1 MHTMIGLDFFAFES
15 KLWNLQRQKIIVP
28 FLSIIYHH
36 IFKKELFMKRRIVDA
51 CALVLFLSIHTLYAS
66 DTAQGEKIFKKCS
79 ACHTVSEGGGHRV
92 GPNLY
97 GIMDDKIAS
106 REGFKYSKALK
117 VLGEN
122 EIWTEKN
129 MESFLREPKDFAK
142 GTKMAF
148 AGLKKEKDQKA
159 LILYL
164 KSLED

>member
-1 MHTMIGLDFFAFES
+1 MHTMIGIDFFAFES

-66 DTAQGEKIFKKCS
+66 DTAQGEKIFEKCAS
-79 ACHTVSEGGGHRV
+79 CHTANKDGGHKI

-106 REGFKYSKALK
+106 REGYNYSAALK
-117 VLGEN
+117 GKGDE
-122 EIWTEKN
+122 EWTENN
-129 MESFLREPKDFAK
+129 MDEWLIKPKKFVS
-142 GTKMAF
+142 GTKMSF
-148 AGLKKEKDQKA
+148 AGLRNDDDRDA

-164 KSLED
+164 KSLKD